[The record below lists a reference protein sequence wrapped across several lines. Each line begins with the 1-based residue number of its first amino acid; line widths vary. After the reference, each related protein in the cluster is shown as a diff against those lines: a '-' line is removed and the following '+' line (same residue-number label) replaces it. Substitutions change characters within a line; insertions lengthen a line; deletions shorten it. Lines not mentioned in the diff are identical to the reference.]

1 MEKNIKISRPSGE
14 DDYKVLCAF
23 KNDGNSYIILDS
35 KLKDSNGNTV
45 TFVCRDNNG
54 SLEYIDGDEWK
65 KVTSQLINIVKG
77 NNGIEFVNVNN
88 EYKASENIGH
98 PIALKDAHIIALTNN
113 YKTLENIETNE
124 LTNEI
129 NNELNTNIEEI
140 KEPEV
145 KQEDTLNNAID
156 KANETDIQMPVI
168 DENLNNSNEIVNDNV
183 IVQPAIEPNI
193 ISEPVVEEAPI
204 NDNMNVQTPEV
215 SPIIENPVIENG
227 PTVEN
232 QTPVGIEPQVVIQ
245 NNNIPEKNMSVEE
258 IRSKINALCDLLIE
272 KENQINE
279 KEKMIDA
286 KLQVANIA
294 YNNAQNVNQMS
305 NNETI
310 NIANYQT
317 NDQSKTLSA

>member
-23 KNDGNSYIILDS
+23 KDDGNSYIILDS

-65 KVTSQLINIVKG
+65 KITSQLINIVKG
-77 NNGIEFVNVNN
+77 NSGIEFVNVSN

-98 PIALKDAHIIALTNN
+98 PIALKDAHILALTNN
-113 YKTLENIETNE
+113 YKDLANSETNE

-129 NNELNTNIEEI
+129 SNELNTNIEEI
-140 KEPEV
+140 KEPEI
-145 KQEDTLNNAID
+145 KQEDNLNNAID
-156 KANETDIQMPVI
+156 KANETDIQMPAI
-168 DENLNNSNEIVNDNV
+168 DGNLNNSNEIVNDNV
-183 IVQPAIEPNI
+183 IMQPTTESSI
-193 ISEPVVEEAPI
+193 ISEPTVNTVVE
-204 NDNMNVQTPEV
+204 NT
-215 SPIIENPVIENG
+215 SPVIENG
-227 PTVEN
+227 PTIEEQPPIN
-232 QTPVGIEPQVVIQ
+232 IEPQVVIQ
-245 NNNIPEKNMSVEE
+245 DNNIAEKDMSVEE
-258 IRSKINALCDLLIE
+258 IRNKINALCDLLI
-272 KENQINE
+272 E

-294 YNNAQNVNQMS
+294 YNNAQNINQMS
-305 NNETI
+305 NEETI
-310 NIANYQT
+310 NIADYQS

>member
-14 DDYKVLCAF
+14 DEYKVLCAF

-88 EYKASENIGH
+88 DYKASENIGH

-113 YKTLENIETNE
+113 YKAPENTETNE
-124 LTNEI
+124 LTSEI
-129 NNELNTNIEEI
+129 SNELNTNIEEI
-140 KEPEV
+140 KEPEI
-145 KQEDTLNNAID
+145 KQEDNLNNAID
-156 KANETDIQMPVI
+156 KANETDIQIPAV

-183 IVQPAIEPNI
+183 IAQPTVEPNI
-193 ISEPVVEEAPI
+193 ISEPTVIPVVEDT
-204 NDNMNVQTPEV
+204 N
-215 SPIIENPVIENG
+215 PIIENGPIIE
-227 PTVEN
+227 E
-232 QTPVGIEPQVVIQ
+232 QTPINTEPQVVIQ
-245 NNNIPEKNMSVEE
+245 DNNIPEKDMSVEE
-258 IRSKINALCDLLIE
+258 IRSKINALCDLLI
-272 KENQINE
+272 E

-310 NIANYQT
+310 NIADYQS

>member
-23 KNDGNSYIILDS
+23 KDDGNSYIILDS

-77 NNGIEFVNVNN
+77 NSGIEFVNVSN

-98 PIALKDAHIIALTNN
+98 PIALKDAHILALTNN
-113 YKTLENIETNE
+113 YKDLANSETNE

-129 NNELNTNIEEI
+129 SNELNTNIEEI
-140 KEPEV
+140 KEPEI
-145 KQEDTLNNAID
+145 KQEDNLNNAID
-156 KANETDIQMPVI
+156 KANETDIQMPAI
-168 DENLNNSNEIVNDNV
+168 DGNLNNSNEIVNDNV
-183 IVQPAIEPNI
+183 IMQPTTESSI
-193 ISEPVVEEAPI
+193 ISEPTVNTVVE
-204 NDNMNVQTPEV
+204 NT
-215 SPIIENPVIENG
+215 SPAIENG
-227 PTVEN
+227 PTIEEQPPIN
-232 QTPVGIEPQVVIQ
+232 IEPQVVIQ
-245 NNNIPEKNMSVEE
+245 DNNIAEKDMSVEE
-258 IRSKINALCDLLIE
+258 IRNKINALCDLLI
-272 KENQINE
+272 E

-294 YNNAQNVNQMS
+294 YNNAQNINQMS
-305 NNETI
+305 NEETI
-310 NIANYQT
+310 NIADYQS

>member
-23 KNDGNSYIILDS
+23 KDDGNSYIILDS

-77 NNGIEFVNVNN
+77 NSGIEFVNVSN

-98 PIALKDAHIIALTNN
+98 PIALKDAHILALTNN
-113 YKTLENIETNE
+113 YKDLANSETNE

-129 NNELNTNIEEI
+129 SNELNTNIEEI
-140 KEPEV
+140 KEPEI
-145 KQEDTLNNAID
+145 KQEDNLNNAID
-156 KANETDIQMPVI
+156 KANETDIQMPAI
-168 DENLNNSNEIVNDNV
+168 DGNLNNSNEIVNDNV
-183 IVQPAIEPNI
+183 IMQPTTESSI
-193 ISEPVVEEAPI
+193 ISEPTVNTVVE
-204 NDNMNVQTPEV
+204 NT
-215 SPIIENPVIENG
+215 SPVIENG
-227 PTVEN
+227 PTIEEQPPIN
-232 QTPVGIEPQVVIQ
+232 IEPQVVIQ
-245 NNNIPEKNMSVEE
+245 DNNIAEKDMSVEE
-258 IRSKINALCDLLIE
+258 IRNKINALCDLLI
-272 KENQINE
+272 E

-294 YNNAQNVNQMS
+294 YNNAQNINQMS
-305 NNETI
+305 NEETI
-310 NIANYQT
+310 NIADYQS

>member
-23 KNDGNSYIILDS
+23 KDDGNSYIILDS

-77 NNGIEFVNVNN
+77 NSGIEFVNVSN

-98 PIALKDAHIIALTNN
+98 PIALKDAHILALTNN
-113 YKTLENIETNE
+113 YKDLANSETNE

-129 NNELNTNIEEI
+129 SNELNTNIEEI
-140 KEPEV
+140 KEPEI
-145 KQEDTLNNAID
+145 KQEDNLNNAID
-156 KANETDIQMPVI
+156 KANETDIQMPAI
-168 DENLNNSNEIVNDNV
+168 DGNLNNSNEIVNDNV
-183 IVQPAIEPNI
+183 IMQPTIESSI
-193 ISEPVVEEAPI
+193 ISEPTVNTVVE
-204 NDNMNVQTPEV
+204 NT
-215 SPIIENPVIENG
+215 SPVIENG
-227 PTVEN
+227 PTIEEQPPIN
-232 QTPVGIEPQVVIQ
+232 IEPQVVIQ
-245 NNNIPEKNMSVEE
+245 DNNIAEKDMSVEE
-258 IRSKINALCDLLIE
+258 IRNKINALCDLLI
-272 KENQINE
+272 E

-294 YNNAQNVNQMS
+294 YNNAQNINQMS
-305 NNETI
+305 NEETI
-310 NIANYQT
+310 NIADYQS

>member
-1 MEKNIKISRPSGE
+1 MEKNIKISRPSGV

-77 NNGIEFVNVNN
+77 NSGIEFVNVSN

-98 PIALKDAHIIALTNN
+98 PIALKDAHILTLTNN
-113 YKTLENIETNE
+113 YKNLANSETNE

-140 KEPEV
+140 KEPEI
-145 KQEDTLNNAID
+145 KQEDNLNNAID

-168 DENLNNSNEIVNDNV
+168 DGNLNNSNEIVNDNV
-183 IVQPAIEPNI
+183 IMQPTIESSI
-193 ISEPVVEEAPI
+193 ISEPTVNTVVE
-204 NDNMNVQTPEV
+204 NT
-215 SPIIENPVIENG
+215 SPVIENG
-227 PTVEN
+227 PTIEE
-232 QTPVGIEPQVVIQ
+232 QTPINTEPQVVIQ
-245 NNNIPEKNMSVEE
+245 DNNIAEKDMSIEE
-258 IRSKINALCDLLIE
+258 IRNKINALCDLLI
-272 KENQINE
+272 E

-294 YNNAQNVNQMS
+294 YNNAQNINQMS
-305 NNETI
+305 NEETI
-310 NIANYQT
+310 NIADYQS

>member
-23 KNDGNSYIILDS
+23 KDDGNSYIILDS

-77 NNGIEFVNVNN
+77 NSGIEFVNVSN

-98 PIALKDAHIIALTNN
+98 PIALKDAHILALTNN
-113 YKTLENIETNE
+113 YKDLANSETNE

-129 NNELNTNIEEI
+129 SNELNTNIEEI

-145 KQEDTLNNAID
+145 KQEDNLNNAID

-183 IVQPAIEPNI
+183 IVQPAIEPSI
-193 ISEPVVEEAPI
+193 ISEPTVNTVVE
-204 NDNMNVQTPEV
+204 NT
-215 SPIIENPVIENG
+215 SPVIENG
-227 PTVEN
+227 PTIEEQPPIN
-232 QTPVGIEPQVVIQ
+232 IEPQVVIQ
-245 NNNIPEKNMSVEE
+245 DNNIAEKDMSVEE
-258 IRSKINALCDLLIE
+258 IRNKINALCDLLI
-272 KENQINE
+272 E

-294 YNNAQNVNQMS
+294 YNNAQNINQMS
-305 NNETI
+305 NEETI
-310 NIANYQT
+310 NIADYQS

>member
-1 MEKNIKISRPSGE
+1 MEKNIKISRPSGV

-77 NNGIEFVNVNN
+77 NSGIEFVNVSN

-98 PIALKDAHIIALTNN
+98 PIALKDAHILALTNN
-113 YKTLENIETNE
+113 YKNLANSETNE

-140 KEPEV
+140 KEPEI
-145 KQEDTLNNAID
+145 KQEDNLNNAID

-168 DENLNNSNEIVNDNV
+168 DGNLNNSNEIVNDNV
-183 IVQPAIEPNI
+183 IMQPTIESSI
-193 ISEPVVEEAPI
+193 ISEPTVNTVVE
-204 NDNMNVQTPEV
+204 NT
-215 SPIIENPVIENG
+215 SPVIENR
-227 PTVEN
+227 PTIEE
-232 QTPVGIEPQVVIQ
+232 QTPINTEPQVVIQ
-245 NNNIPEKNMSVEE
+245 DNNIAEKDMSIEE
-258 IRSKINALCDLLIE
+258 IRNKINALCDLLI
-272 KENQINE
+272 E

-294 YNNAQNVNQMS
+294 YNNAQNINQMS
-305 NNETI
+305 NEETI
-310 NIANYQT
+310 NIADYQS

>member
-1 MEKNIKISRPSGE
+1 MEKNIKISRPSGV

-77 NNGIEFVNVNN
+77 NSGIEFVNVSN

-98 PIALKDAHIIALTNN
+98 PIALKDAHILALTNN
-113 YKTLENIETNE
+113 YKNLANSETNE

-140 KEPEV
+140 KEPEI
-145 KQEDTLNNAID
+145 KQEDNLNNAID

-168 DENLNNSNEIVNDNV
+168 DGNLNNSNEIVNDNV
-183 IVQPAIEPNI
+183 IMQPTIESSI
-193 ISEPVVEEAPI
+193 ISEPLVKTAPM
-204 NDNMNVQTPEV
+204 NDNINEQTPEV
-215 SPIIENPVIENG
+215 NPIIENTAIENG
-227 PTVEN
+227 PVVEN
-232 QTPVGIEPQVVIQ
+232 QAPVDIKPQVVIQ
-245 NNNIPEKNMSVEE
+245 DNNIAEKDMSVEE
-258 IRSKINALCDLLIE
+258 IRNKINALCDLLI
-272 KENQINE
+272 E

-294 YNNAQNVNQMS
+294 YNNAQNINQMS
-305 NNETI
+305 NEETI
-310 NIANYQT
+310 NIADYQS
-317 NDQSKTLSA
+317 NEQSKTLSA

>member
-23 KNDGNSYIILDS
+23 KDDGNSYIILDS

-77 NNGIEFVNVNN
+77 NSGIEFVNVSN

-98 PIALKDAHIIALTNN
+98 PIALKDAHILAITNN
-113 YKTLENIETNE
+113 YKDLANSETNE

-129 NNELNTNIEEI
+129 SNELNTNIEEI
-140 KEPEV
+140 KEPEI
-145 KQEDTLNNAID
+145 KQEDNLNNAID
-156 KANETDIQMPVI
+156 KANETDIQMPAI
-168 DENLNNSNEIVNDNV
+168 DGNLNNSNEIVNDNV
-183 IVQPAIEPNI
+183 IMQPTIESSI
-193 ISEPVVEEAPI
+193 ISEPTVNTV
-204 NDNMNVQTPEV
+204 
-215 SPIIENPVIENG
+215 IENTSPVIENG
-227 PTVEN
+227 PTIEEQPPIN
-232 QTPVGIEPQVVIQ
+232 IEPQVVIQ
-245 NNNIPEKNMSVEE
+245 DNNTAEKDMSVEE
-258 IRSKINALCDLLIE
+258 IRNKINALCDLLI
-272 KENQINE
+272 E

-294 YNNAQNVNQMS
+294 YNNAQNINQMS
-305 NNETI
+305 NEETI
-310 NIANYQT
+310 NIADYQS
-317 NDQSKTLSA
+317 NNQSKTLSA